1 MSGSTPQEP
10 EGPPPLFISIK
21 SSSPS
26 VSAGQTQSQL
36 NRSRQSE
43 EEIRGVGKQPFLLIP
58 PGEGKHTLLPARRLP
73 FQAVGMAPS
82 QAWTTQLTPGA
93 KQAGAWSGFTP
104 GTSGQPHP
112 SQATSASSPA
122 LHPPTQEKA
131 RKTLIS
137 TTFIMGWFSYS
148 LSRCS
153 RLWADW
159 FLDLLINVI
168 VTAN

>member
-1 MSGSTPQEP
+1 MSGSTETPPQEP

-58 PGEGKHTLLPARRLP
+58 PGERKHTLLPAWRLP

-104 GTSGQPHP
+104 GH
-112 SQATSASSPA
+112 
-122 LHPPTQEKA
+122 
-131 RKTLIS
+131 
-137 TTFIMGWFSYS
+137 
-148 LSRCS
+148 
-153 RLWADW
+153 LWATTSVPGN
-159 FLDLLINVI
+159 LCLITCPASTN
-168 VTAN
+168 TGKG